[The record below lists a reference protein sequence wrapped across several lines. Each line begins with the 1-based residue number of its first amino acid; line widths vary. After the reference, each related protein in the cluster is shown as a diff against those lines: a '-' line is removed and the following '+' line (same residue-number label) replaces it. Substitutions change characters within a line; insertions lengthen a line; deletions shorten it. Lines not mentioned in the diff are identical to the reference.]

1 MSWNFL
7 TDGGTRALDKRLFCD
22 GRSEARLTRPRQIV
36 PGRYV
41 RRFRLSGK
49 AI

>member
-1 MSWNFL
+1 MSWDFEA
-7 TDGGTRALDKRLFCD
+7 DGETRAQDKRLFCD
-22 GRSEARLTRPRQIV
+22 GRRKAGFTLPRQRV
-36 PGRYV
+36 PGLYV